1 MHRRIP
7 LLTAL
12 SSLLAVLV
20 VGCGASGGPTTSADS
35 APPKHYASLAEL
47 GSAITA
53 RQQTDRTA
61 SVSMNGAIGPVTL
74 SGEGAVR
81 VDAGGTSMRFS
92 QDAEQDDK
100 PLTSQEYAMVAI
112 GDQVYAK
119 PPAGPGWPALT
130 PGKPWLKVSE
140 KSANPAIALLGQQVQ
155 SMLQS
160 VSPAQT
166 FSKLGPALTLVDTA
180 DEALGG
186 TPTARYTIRMDLVKA
201 AQLRTDPAAKRQ
213 LTSAIAQGVNTV
225 DSTLWLDS
233 QDRILR
239 SQSQQPLSNGQDAY
253 NVDFRYHDWGQPVDI
268 AAPPPGQVSQG

>member
-12 SSLLAVLV
+12 GSLLAVLV
-20 VGCGASGGPTTSADS
+20 VGCGAGGGPTTSADN

-47 GSAITA
+47 GGAITA

-81 VDAGGTSMRFS
+81 FDAGGTSMRFS
-92 QDAEQDDK
+92 QDAEQDGK
-100 PLTSQEYAMVAI
+100 PLSSQAYAMVAI

-119 PPAGPGWPALT
+119 PPAGPGWPTLS

-140 KSANPAIALLGQQVQ
+140 KSTNPAIALLGQQVQ

-166 FSKLGPALTLVDTA
+166 FTKLGPALTLVDTA

-186 TPTARYTIRMDLVKA
+186 TPTARYTIRMDLAKA

-213 LTSAIAQGVNTV
+213 LTAALAQGVKTV

-268 AAPPPGQVSQG
+268 AAPPPAQVSQG